1 MFLEYYGNIEN
12 IKKIKPELKI
22 TLVLFVIS
30 FLIILL
36 ILFIYKKNKIK
47 IWFYFS
53 LNKYFIRYTTNHA
66 KIIIIAQNNI
76 S

>member
-47 IWFYFS
+47 I
-53 LNKYFIRYTTNHA
+53 
-66 KIIIIAQNNI
+66 
-76 S
+76 